1 MPVRE
6 LLGKGSNWSNFFVH
20 HFYWSSQTSQ
30 EWVAEIDVANK
41 KYIYIRLIFPETV
54 LKKEWLF
61 PGSFLNNISFFVSGR
76 KINSRS
82 RCNRN

>member
-41 KYIYIRLIFPETV
+41 KNIYIRLIFPETV
-54 LKKEWLF
+54 LKKERVVVPRIFPKQYKLF
-61 PGSFLNNISFFVSGR
+61 CFR
-76 KINSRS
+76 TED
-82 RCNRN
+82 